1 MLLSILY
8 VSLLEFG
15 KKEIEGEE
23 ESAHQTRDEE
33 RKGGKT
39 PDMDREERGRKQPLF
54 PAHAFYPRR
63 HDDGTEKYLFV
74 FGIPRFLYLS
84 APPLATAASSSSPRR
99 SRRECPLLNLKI
111 FCSLTRLI
119 EQVSLLGRPNAK
131 KDGPHRVG
139 KGRNRRTGFPLPAPT
154 SAPLTLSPRLDVG
167 DSPPPSVPAHLANPL
182 FLLRGGGDRPRV
194 NGGEKETKQIPNM
207 SRSESS
213 SADEIAFYPPI
224 HEASVSGSMC
234 R

>member
-1 MLLSILY
+1 MNIYSSRNRKSSLKRVNDANLLCIFSAMLLTNPMLLSILY

-99 SRRECPLLNLKI
+99 SRRERPLLNLKI

-131 KDGPHRVG
+131 KKMGLIEWAKEETEEQAFLCRPPR
-139 KGRNRRTGFPLPAPT
+139 PLP
-154 SAPLTLSPRLDVG
+154 
-167 DSPPPSVPAHLANPL
+167 
-182 FLLRGGGDRPRV
+182 
-194 NGGEKETKQIPNM
+194 
-207 SRSESS
+207 
-213 SADEIAFYPPI
+213 
-224 HEASVSGSMC
+224 
-234 R
+234 